1 MKDYMKLTSESLKKV
16 LELRDRV
23 NKNLPI
29 LIKIAPDLSDEDLK
43 DIANVSM
50 RKNVF
55 LIYLD
60 YQI

>member
-1 MKDYMKLTSESLKKV
+1 

-29 LIKIAPDLSDEDLK
+29 LIKIAPDLNDEDFK

-55 LIYLD
+55 TLFCLITINKTSL
-60 YQI
+60 